1 MNEDPANA
9 GKSKV
14 KRENVWS
21 CFLKNIKY
29 DIIYVKTITEIQQT
43 YQGFENCGP
52 INDTHYITQMHCMLL
67 GFNHQIKYEV

>member
-43 YQGFENCGP
+43 YQGFE
-52 INDTHYITQMHCMLL
+52 IVVQ
-67 GFNHQIKYEV
+67 